1 MMFSSRFGQTNDRIS
16 LTSPTMK
23 FTLDQATWLTF
34 SYYLQDAGHSQSSQL
49 EVRQTSKWRIPGP
62 SLKNISGTDAGWQTA
77 QVCLSPGDLYLI
89 FIVTQGDPHN
99 SDAAIDE
106 INVDSSNPCDPIG
119 SNTNMEGEWNYQ
131 FLKKLP
137 NREIT
142 CSSTPKRTHIA
153 ILETHP
159 I

>member
-23 FTLDQATWLTF
+23 YTLDQATWLTF
-34 SYYLQDAGHSQSSQL
+34 SYYLQDAGGSQSSQL
-49 EVRQTSKWRIPGP
+49 EVHQTWKWRIPGP
-62 SLKNISGTDAGWQTA
+62 SLKNISSTGAGWQTE

-89 FIVTQGDPHN
+89 FIVTQGDPYV

-106 INVDSSNPCDPIG
+106 TDVDLSNPCDPIG
-119 SNTNMEGEWNYQ
+119 SNSDMEGEWNYQ

-137 NREIT
+137 NRGIA
-142 CSSTPKRTHIA
+142 CSSTPKQTLIA